1 MPIPA
6 IIHCRSPAVI
16 FPLLPK
22 LSPVLNRAG
31 QDVGDG
37 FDAAMWMPGKS
48 GRVIVGV
55 IVTEIVQQEKWIEF
69 PGLAEADGDARAFT
83 NSTSSVI
90 VISSPTTSFKGRIPD
105 QPVVFAVDLGH
116 TRSGRTS
123 VAPSIFHRRLEV
135 L

>member
-1 MPIPA
+1 MV
-6 IIHCRSPAVI
+6 S
-16 FPLLPK
+16 
-22 LSPVLNRAG
+22 
-31 QDVGDG
+31 
-37 FDAAMWMPGKS
+37 DAAMWMPGKS
-48 GRVIVGV
+48 GRVIVEV

-105 QPVVFAVDLGH
+105 QTVVFAVDLGH

-123 VAPSIFHRRLEV
+123 VAPSIFHRRL
-135 L
+135 